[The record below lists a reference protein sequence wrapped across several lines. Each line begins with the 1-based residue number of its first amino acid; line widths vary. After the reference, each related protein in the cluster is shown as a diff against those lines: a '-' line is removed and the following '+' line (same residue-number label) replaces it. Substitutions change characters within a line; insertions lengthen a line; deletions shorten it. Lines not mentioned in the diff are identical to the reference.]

1 MRPGSDGAVLLDGR
15 GTVVVGGAGRM
26 SFLQNLVT
34 NDLRL
39 LDTQAAIYAALL
51 TAQGKF
57 LHDFFIVEQG
67 ETLVLECEGGAR
79 AEDLARRLS
88 TYRLRATVEITV
100 RPSVTVWALPSEAD
114 FPADLKDSALVYP
127 DPRHAGMGRRALMA
141 QDLIPLST
149 PGDFDFYDRRRIA
162 LCLPDGSRDILP
174 EQDTVIEAGLDRC
187 HGVSFTKGC
196 YVGQELTARL
206 HHRGLAKKRLRAIRT
221 ALDFPPWGA
230 DIRLKDGRLAGTM
243 RSSCGDAGL
252 AMLRDDLTDALWAE
266 GIFIPV

>member
-1 MRPGSDGAVLLDGR
+1 MKAEPGGAVLLDGR
-15 GTVVVGGAGRM
+15 GTIVVGGADRV

-57 LHDFFIVEQG
+57 LHDFFIVGQG
-67 ETLVLECEGGAR
+67 ETVVLECEGGAR

-88 TYRLRATVEITV
+88 TYRLRAAVEITV
-100 RPSVTVWALPSEAD
+100 YPSVTVWALAPEAA
-114 FPADLKDSALVYP
+114 FPNILKNEALPYP
-127 DPRHAGMGRRALMA
+127 DPRHAQMGRRALMT
-141 QDLIPLST
+141 QDLGPLNT
-149 PGDFDFYDRRRIA
+149 PGDFNFYDRRRIA
-162 LCLPDGSRDILP
+162 LCLPDGSRDIVP

-221 ALDFPPWGA
+221 VSDFPPWGT
-230 DIRLKDGRLAGTM
+230 DLRLKDGRLAGTM
-243 RSSCGDAGL
+243 RSSCGDLGL
-252 AMLRDDLTDALWAE
+252 AMLRDDLADALWGE
-266 GIFIPV
+266 GLFIPA

>member
-1 MRPGSDGAVLLDGR
+1 MRAGPGGAVLLDGR
-15 GTVVVGGAGRM
+15 GAVVVSGADRM

-57 LHDFFIVEQG
+57 LHDFFIVGQG

-79 AEDLARRLS
+79 AQDLARRLS
-88 TYRLRATVEITV
+88 VYRLRAAVEIAV
-100 RPSVTVWALPSEAD
+100 YPSVTVWALPSEAD
-114 FPADLKDSALVYP
+114 FPAGLKDSTLAYP
-127 DPRHAGMGRRALMA
+127 DPRHAGMGRRVLRMNDTDAPYA
-141 QDLIPLST
+141 T
-149 PGDFDFYDRRRIA
+149 GDFDLYERRRIA

-221 ALDFPPWGA
+221 ASDFPPWGT
-230 DIRLKDGRLAGTM
+230 DLRLKDGRLAGTM
-243 RSSCGDAGL
+243 RSSRGDTGL

-266 GIFIPV
+266 GLFTPV